1 MNENDL
7 VIIGGGIIG
16 LAVANDIIKRNSKL
30 KILLLEKD
38 TNVAS
43 QQSGHNSGVIHSGIY
58 YNQDLLRHN
67 FVLKVVQV

>member
-30 KILLLEKD
+30 
-38 TNVAS
+38 
-43 QQSGHNSGVIHSGIY
+43 
-58 YNQDLLRHN
+58 
-67 FVLKVVQV
+67 